1 MTSGAKSD
9 GRFGKQDFVYIAEED
24 VYRCPAGERL
34 TYRYTND
41 EDGKVLRRYWTTAC
55 PQCPLKSQCTKGPER
70 RIARWEHEHVLEA
83 VQQRLDANP
92 KAMRRRRETVE
103 HPFGTMK
110 ARMGA
115 THFLTKTLPKVA
127 AEMGLSV
134 LAYNLTR
141 HEHSR
146 HQAADGG
153 DRGLRHQLQPLD
165 RASETLW
172 WPGPSARLRSRPKSE
187 KCARNG
193 CVAARLANCCP
204 STPPPPRYH
213 TWGNSGIEP
222 QEGTANQLS
231 REPPRPTSWR
241 LTTTEAAVENY
252 VGLDVSLK
260 LTAICIV
267 DGTGKIVREGMVAS
281 NPEVIAA
288 FIKSHAPHVVRI
300 GLEAGATSTWLW
312 TELNMMGLP
321 VICID
326 ARHAKAALKMQ
337 INKSDRNDAFGIAR
351 NHAMWL
357 VQGGARQRSRQ
368 SCDQGSSRQ

>member
-1 MTSGAKSD
+1 
-9 GRFGKQDFVYIAEED
+9 
-24 VYRCPAGERL
+24 
-34 TYRYTND
+34 
-41 EDGKVLRRYWTTAC
+41 
-55 PQCPLKSQCTKGPER
+55 
-70 RIARWEHEHVLEA
+70 

-326 ARHAKAALKMQ
+326 ARHAKAALRCRSTRATVTMRLASRVIMQ
-337 INKSDRNDAFGIAR
+337 CGWYKEVRVKDLDSHAIKALLVSMTRKGASIEIMSMAR
-351 NHAMWL
+351 GLTTGQVTH
-357 VQGGARQRSRQ
+357 RQELRRVHTA
-368 SCDQGSSRQ
+368 